1 MPVVLGGD
9 VVHVVLVVLLVLVQI
24 DSRPE
29 SGLLGAS
36 HDFMLGI
43 V

>member
-1 MPVVLGGD
+1 MLL
-9 VVHVVLVVLLVLVQI
+9 VLVVLLMLVHS

-29 SGLLGAS
+29 SGFLGAS